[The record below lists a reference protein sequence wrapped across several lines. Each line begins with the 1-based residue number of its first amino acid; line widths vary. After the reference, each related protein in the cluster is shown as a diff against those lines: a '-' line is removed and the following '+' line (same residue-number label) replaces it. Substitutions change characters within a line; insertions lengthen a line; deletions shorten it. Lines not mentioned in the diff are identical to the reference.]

1 MEMHAAGIAV
11 KNITQLQGH
20 LCKVAG
26 VKRICMMHLCFV
38 QKEQSRGNL
47 PSPPPLHSLS
57 LSLLI

>member
-11 KNITQLQGH
+11 KTITQLQGH

-38 QKEQSRGNL
+38 QKEQRQKEIFPAL
-47 PSPPPLHSLS
+47 RPST
-57 LSLLI
+57 LSLLN